1 MADEKNNVP
10 PQGVPGAPKAPPK
23 SDTSR
28 IDLSEAEAPPPKI
41 APHETLNIKEVV
53 KNVPPPPAAPIKP
66 VTATVA
72 RAIPASSPKTSTS
85 RISLEAA
92 LTESGA
98 MDETAKDQTIRLD
111 LTAGPGRPPQTTV
124 VADAQKNRTA
134 RIRIEETPAA
144 ASDTDHIA
152 VGGGD
157 TSHIT
162 LEPGKASK
170 ATDTDHIS
178 LTERADETSHIQL
191 PGAPAEPP
199 PKTIRIARPAAMPKT
214 VTLPRAEA
222 GAEPASATAPIA
234 PPKTVVLKR
243 PGEEA
248 EADKGSTARIAVP
261 EGIVQA
267 GPASQRKTIRIKRPD
282 APTAGGKTLVIA
294 RPSRA
299 PSVTLPASAE
309 EQVEEAVRELK
320 QEDTPGVA
328 FAIMAIAATLVA
340 AALVYVLAA
349 QTILPSLPMPGRVL

>member
-53 KNVPPPPAAPIKP
+53 QNVPPAPAKP
-66 VTATVA
+66 VKPLTTTVA
-72 RAIPASSPKTSTS
+72 KAIPASSPKTSTS

-98 MDETAKDQTIRLD
+98 LDETAKDQTIRLD
-111 LTAGPGRPPQTTV
+111 LTTGAPRSPQTAV
-124 VADAQKNRTA
+124 ISDAQKNRTA
-134 RIRIEETPAA
+134 RIRIEESTAA
-144 ASDTDHIA
+144 ADTDHIA
-152 VGGGD
+152 VGGD

-162 LEPGKASK
+162 LEPGKAPK
-170 ATDTDHIS
+170 AADTDHIS

-199 PKTIRIARPAAMPKT
+199 PKTIRIARPVAMPGT
-214 VTLPRAEA
+214 VSPA
-222 GAEPASATAPIA
+222 GAGPASATAPIP

-248 EADKGSTARIAVP
+248 PTDKGSTARIAVP

-299 PSVTLPASAE
+299 PSVTLPTSAE

-320 QEDTPGVA
+320 EEDTPGVA

-349 QTILPSLPMPGRVL
+349 QTILPNLPMPGRVL